1 MANNIENI
9 WYFEGYDG
17 SGGFGIRGNFRRSYG
32 SLFKTGDN
40 EEDAGWGFDTGFWW
54 GGLSLKDVK
63 NDERYHPAI
72 RITFSSP
79 TISELMK
86 EIEQYVMDNE
96 PKGGLHREND
106 GISVNTWWFRP
117 WWNHESKNFEER
129 ILHRAD

>member
-9 WYFEGYDG
+9 WYFEGNENRM
-17 SGGFGIRGNFRRSYG
+17 FGQRREFRRSYG
-32 SLFKTGDN
+32 SLFKTGDDERDQPWN
-40 EEDAGWGFDTGFWW
+40 FDTGFWW
-54 GGLSLKDVK
+54 GLSLKEVK

-106 GISVNTWWFRP
+106 GLSVNTWWFRP
-117 WWNHESKNFEER
+117 WWNHESKRFVER